1 MIDKNNF
8 SPGYM
13 ELILHQFAKNKL
25 AITGVIIILFL
36 FFIACFAPLLANNK
50 PLVLYGQFPDK
61 YEDAFYITL
70 SNIEL
75 ISEKIEQTNTKI
87 LSKQDKKELITIK
100 TNLKNSL
107 KNLKPHILKN
117 ELEYLKKF
125 EKKLFSEI
133 KSLNHDAVNKLSLE
147 FEETMFVDDI
157 NLKNAFY
164 FPAVRS
170 LNPLII
176 FFMVLYPL
184 VIIFVVLKNLFRK
197 KHTHIKLK
205 REIIFC
211 LITAMCAALVWFIFI
226 KPKFDPTDYKLL
238 SSELTGK
245 SFCMFPIIPYGE
257 NENII
262 TEASQKPT
270 WLIPQ
275 DERTENF
282 HVLGTDTNGRD
293 VLCRMIWG
301 TRISMSIGFIAVGLC
316 FVIGV
321 FFGST
326 AGYFRG
332 WTDITISRII
342 EIVICFPVFFLIL
355 TVLAFLRPSIFNIM
369 VVIGITGWTGIAR
382 LCRGEFLKLVKQQ
395 FVTAAEALGA
405 SSTRIIFKHILP
417 NGIGPILVSVSF
429 GIAGAILTE
438 SSLSFLGF
446 GVPQPTASWGDLLN
460 NGRNDIQGTWWLTLF
475 PGLAIFITVTAFN
488 LAGEGIRDALDPRLK
503 KQ

>member
-1 MIDKNNF
+1 MNNKNTF

-13 ELILHQFAKNKL
+13 ELILHQFVKNKL
-25 AITGVIIILFL
+25 AVTGVIIIMLL
-36 FFIACFAPLLANNK
+36 FFIACFGPLLANSK
-50 PLVLYGQFPDK
+50 PLALYGQFPDK
-61 YEDAFYITL
+61 YEDTYYITI
-70 SNIEL
+70 SNIEQ
-75 ISEKIEQTNTKI
+75 ISRKIEKIKGEIVTK
-87 LSKQDKKELITIK
+87 KDKKELESIK
-100 TNLKNSL
+100 TNLKLSIKKL
-107 KNLKPHILKN
+107 TPHLQEP
-117 ELEYLKKF
+117 ELEYLKNFKI
-125 EKKLFSEI
+125 KLFNEI
-133 KSLNHDAVNKLSLE
+133 KGGSHESIEKLSLE
-147 FEETMFVDDI
+147 FEERLFLDEIDLQYV
-157 NLKNAFY
+157 FY
-164 FPAVRS
+164 SPAIRS
-170 LNPLII
+170 LTPLNI
-176 FFMVLYPL
+176 FFMALYPL
-184 VIIFVVLKNLFRK
+184 TLVFLILKNFFRK
-197 KHTHIKLK
+197 KKSHIKLK
-205 REIIFC
+205 REMIFC
-211 LITAMCAALVWFIFI
+211 LIASLLASLLWFILV

-238 SSELTGK
+238 FFELTGK
-245 SFCMFPIIPYGE
+245 SYCVFPVIPYGE

-270 WLIPQ
+270 WLIDPT
-275 DERTENF
+275 ERTGNF

-321 FFGST
+321 FFGSV

-332 WTDITISRII
+332 WVDISISRVI

-369 VVIGITGWTGIAR
+369 VVIGVTGWTGIAR
-382 LCRGEFLKLVKQQ
+382 LCRGEFLKLAKQQ

-438 SSLSFLGF
+438 SALSFLGF

>member
-1 MIDKNNF
+1 MNNKNTF

-13 ELILHQFAKNKL
+13 ELILHQFSKNKL
-25 AITGVIIILFL
+25 AVTGVVIILFL
-36 FFIACFAPLLANNK
+36 FFIACFGPLLANSK
-50 PLVLYGQFPDK
+50 PLALYGQFPDK
-61 YEDAFYITL
+61 YEDLYYITL
-70 SNIEL
+70 SNIDHVAR
-75 ISEKIEQTNTKI
+75 KIEEINTK
-87 LSKQDKKELITIK
+87 KVFKKDKKELDSIK
-100 TNLKNSL
+100 TNLKKSL
-107 KNLKPHILKN
+107 KKLSPHLHEK
-117 ELEYLKKF
+117 ELEYLKIFKI
-125 EKKLFSEI
+125 KLFNKI
-133 KSLNHDAVNKLSLE
+133 KEFNNEPIEQLSID
-147 FEETMFVDDI
+147 FEEKLFLDKIDLRYV
-157 NLKNAFY
+157 FY
-164 FPAVRS
+164 SPAVRS
-170 LNPLII
+170 LTPLNIFFMALYPLII
-176 FFMVLYPL
+176 IF
-184 VIIFVVLKNLFRK
+184 IILKNLFRANNS
-197 KHTHIKLK
+197 HIKLK
-205 REIIFC
+205 REIILC
-211 LITAMCAALVWFIFI
+211 LTAAMLASAVWFVLI

-238 SSELTGK
+238 SSELTGE
-245 SFCMFPIIPYGE
+245 SYCLFPIVPYGE

-270 WLIPQ
+270 WLMDA
-275 DERTENF
+275 DERTGNF
-282 HVLGTDTNGRD
+282 HLLGTDTNGRD

-321 FFGST
+321 FFGSI

-332 WTDITISRII
+332 WVDITISRAI

-369 VVIGITGWTGIAR
+369 IVIGVTGWTGIAR
-382 LCRGEFLKLVKQQ
+382 LCRGEFLKLTKQQ

-438 SSLSFLGF
+438 SALSFLGF